1 MGIVI
6 FWLSLLQQIV
16 LYSWYLIETN
26 INISESL
33 PLHIC
38 RISTV
43 LGIIYLMN
51 QENLLMDSV
60 FYFGLIACGPFSKYT
75 RSYLCTIINRLY
87 SIYILFRI
95 QSSESLDSDSRKERN
110 SLIIKII

>member
-16 LYSWYLIETN
+16 LYSWYLIETS

-33 PLHIC
+33 PFHIC

-60 FYFGLIACGPFSKYT
+60 FYFGLIACGPFSKYA